1 MSLFTTLVG
10 GKLLIG
16 ALAVGSVA
24 VGGTAAAAAT
34 GELPTAL
41 QQQAHSV
48 FGAPAPKA
56 ETSTE
61 TDSTDATETD
71 STDATETDSTET
83 DSTETDSTD
92 SESTGPTDTQSADT
106 TTTSVAVP
114 ASAHGL
120 CTAWSKGGLAVTSV
134 AYTTLVTA
142 AGGSATD
149 ISAWCL
155 PHLVAPGHAKHT
167 SQQSDGTSDGSEPTT
182 SHGQGHHTADGT
194 GDSVSSDDQQGD
206 DSVTQQGDTGS
217 GSDDQGDASTSTH
230 GGSGSH
236 GGGGHSSGSDD

>member
-56 ETSTE
+56 ETSTD
-61 TDSTDATETD
+61 TASTDATETD
-71 STDATETDSTET
+71 STDATETDSTDAT
-83 DSTETDSTD
+83 DATDTESTE
-92 SESTGPTDTQSADT
+92 PTDTQSADT
-106 TTTSVAVP
+106 TTTSVAAP
-114 ASAHGL
+114 AYAHGL

-142 AGGSATD
+142 AGGSSATD
-149 ISAWCL
+149 ISTWCG
-155 PHLVAPGHAKHT
+155 PYLVAPGHAKHT
-167 SQQSDGTSDGSEPTT
+167 SQQSDGTSDGSEPTS
-182 SHGQGHHTADGT
+182 SHGQGHHATDGT

-206 DSVTQQGDTGS
+206 DSATQQGDTGS

-230 GGSGSH
+230 GGSSSH
-236 GGGGHSSGSDD
+236 GGGHSSGSDH

>member
-48 FGAPAPKA
+48 FGAPAPTVESSTDA
-56 ETSTE
+56 EP
-61 TDSTDATETD
+61 DATETD
-71 STDATETDSTET
+71 SPE
-83 DSTETDSTD
+83 
-92 SESTGPTDTQSADT
+92 PTDTESPEPTDT
-106 TTTSVAVP
+106 TSPDPTATQSSDPATAEAAPAAPAVL

-120 CTAWSKGGLAVTSV
+120 CTAWSKGGLATTSV
-134 AYTTLVTA
+134 AYTTLLTA

-155 PHLVAPGHAKHT
+155 PHLVAPGHAKQE
-167 SQQSDGTSDGSEPTT
+167 SRQSGGTTAGSDATDTGSTG
-182 SHGQGHHTADGT
+182 GQGHATSRNHDGA
-194 GDSVSSDDQQGD
+194 SSDDQQGD
-206 DSVTQQGDTGS
+206 DQQGD
-217 GSDDQGDASTSTH
+217 DQQGDDSTSGH

-236 GGGGHSSGSDD
+236 GDDGDSSGSDH